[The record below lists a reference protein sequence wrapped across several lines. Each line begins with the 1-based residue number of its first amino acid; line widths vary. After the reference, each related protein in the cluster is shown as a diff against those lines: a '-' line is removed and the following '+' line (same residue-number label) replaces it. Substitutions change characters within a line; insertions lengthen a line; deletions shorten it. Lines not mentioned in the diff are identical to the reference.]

1 MKSSDRRHAPAIW
14 QPTEFLVA
22 GCVFDIRPAENVLS
36 SGTITP
42 SRIWRISMRT
52 MRTLFACLI
61 LLATALPAVA
71 LVPRAVFVEM
81 GSATW

>member
-1 MKSSDRRHAPAIW
+1 
-14 QPTEFLVA
+14 
-22 GCVFDIRPAENVLS
+22 
-36 SGTITP
+36 
-42 SRIWRISMRT
+42 MRT

>member
-1 MKSSDRRHAPAIW
+1 MKS
-14 QPTEFLVA
+14 
-22 GCVFDIRPAENVLS
+22 
-36 SGTITP
+36 
-42 SRIWRISMRT
+42 MRV
-52 MRTLFACLI
+52 LFALLV